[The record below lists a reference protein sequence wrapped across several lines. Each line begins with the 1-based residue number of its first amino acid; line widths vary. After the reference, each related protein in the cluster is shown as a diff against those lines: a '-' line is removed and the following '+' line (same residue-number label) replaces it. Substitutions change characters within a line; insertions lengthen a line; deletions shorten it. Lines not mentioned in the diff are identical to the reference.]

1 MSPEDR
7 KKILDSLPPGVAD
20 ALRRGQKIEALKR
33 LRESR
38 SLGLAE
44 AKSLLDALLDARPQ
58 PEKHAPKAGMQAAPL
73 VTRRP
78 GLSPGEVPRSGS
90 EAGAL
95 VLIAVAIAAA
105 FLLWWFR

>member
-7 KKILDSLPPGVAD
+7 KKILDALPPGVAD
-20 ALRRGQKIEALKR
+20 ALRRGQKIEAIKR

-38 SLGLAE
+38 SVGLAE
-44 AKSLLDALLDARPQ
+44 AKSILDALLDSKPQ

-78 GLSPGEVPRSGS
+78 GLSPGEVPRSGNG
-90 EAGAL
+90 AGAFIL
-95 VLIAVAIAAA
+95 VAVAVAA
-105 FLLWWFR
+105 